1 MIGPPLY
8 RWPIRA
14 IFLTMRPILLF
25 ALCFLVSVDVAHA
38 QNPHRVVA
46 LGDSLTAGYGLPA
59 GEDFASK
66 LSQELRARGH
76 NVVVENA
83 GISGNTTEDGK
94 RRIEQA
100 IAGEQKPRLVIVAL
114 GANDMLRRIDPS
126 TTRANLSSILETL
139 RERDI
144 PAFLVGMRNPMGV
157 GPFMGGPY
165 AGLYK
170 DLAKE
175 YKVPLYPYFLKDVAM
190 DKSLNLPDGMHPNE
204 KGIAV
209 MVDNIAPHI
218 AKALKD

>member
-1 MIGPPLY
+1 MSGLY
-8 RWPIRA
+8 RLGGRA
-14 IFLTMRPILLF
+14 IFLTMRAILMF
-25 ALCFLVSVDVAHA
+25 ALCLIVPSGALHA
-38 QNPHRVVA
+38 QNPDRIVA

-66 LSQELRARGH
+66 LQQELVARGL
-76 NVVVENA
+76 NVRIENA

-94 RRIEQA
+94 RRVAQA
-100 IAGEQKPRLVIVAL
+100 IAGDEKPRLVIVAL
-114 GANDMLRRIDPS
+114 GANDMLRRIEPA
-126 TTRANLSSILETL
+126 TTRDNLSSILSTL
-139 RERDI
+139 RDKDI
-144 PAFLVGMRNPMGV
+144 PVFLIGMRNPMGI

-175 YKVPLYPYFLKDVAM
+175 YDVPFFPFFLKDVAM

-209 MVDNIAPHI
+209 MVDNIAPDI
-218 AKALKD
+218 VKALKD

>member
-1 MIGPPLY
+1 MSGLY
-8 RWPIRA
+8 RLGGRA
-14 IFLTMRPILLF
+14 IFLAMRAILMF
-25 ALCFLVSVDVAHA
+25 ALCLIVPSGALHA
-38 QNPHRVVA
+38 QNPDRIVA

-66 LSQELRARGH
+66 LQQELVARGL
-76 NVVVENA
+76 NVRIENA

-94 RRIEQA
+94 RRVAQA
-100 IAGEQKPRLVIVAL
+100 IAGDEKPRLVIVAL
-114 GANDMLRRIDPS
+114 GANDMLRRIEPA
-126 TTRANLSSILETL
+126 TTRDNLSSILSTL
-139 RERDI
+139 RDKDI
-144 PAFLVGMRNPMGV
+144 PVFLIGMRNPMGI

-175 YKVPLYPYFLKDVAM
+175 YDVPFFPFFLKDVAM

-209 MVDNIAPHI
+209 MVENIAPDI
-218 AKALKD
+218 VKALKD